1 MLQRI
6 VRAVTFDM
14 KFYGEAK
21 ADASLNREGLII
33 VIVVAILTGIGA
45 LSGGIGALLLML
57 IMSVVGYYLISYF
70 VTIVSRNFFGGTG
83 TQDQVQRVIAY
94 SWAPRALGLLGF
106 IPCVGWVLSLAAT
119 IWSLA
124 VAVVAVREV
133 HAFDTTKAIIT
144 VVAGGV
150 IVAVL
155 TGLVGLIF
163 GIGWMG
169 LGAL

>member
-1 MLQRI
+1 
-6 VRAVTFDM
+6 
-14 KFYGEAK
+14 
-21 ADASLNREGLII
+21 
-33 VIVVAILTGIGA
+33 
-45 LSGGIGALLLML
+45 
-57 IMSVVGYYLISYF
+57 
-70 VTIVSRNFFGGTG
+70 VSRNFFGGTG